1 MFRFANQQML
11 YLIALVVCLPLLFYI
26 FDRYAKGLLE
36 RFATGKLLS
45 VIIDSVNWRSRRI
58 KRVLFTAGLFFLV
71 LALARPQFGTK
82 IEEVKRKGMNLVV
95 VLDVSNS
102 MLAED
107 VKPNRLTRSK
117 IEVSSIIDKLKGDR
131 IGIVLFAG
139 EAFPYCPLTLD
150 YEAAKMLLSGADTRS
165 ISAQGTNIAAG
176 IDKAIEMFPK
186 REKKHLA
193 ILVITDGENL
203 EGNPEEAAKRAAEQ
217 GVKIFTVGIGSPAG
231 EPIPTYN
238 ESGQKTGYKRNE
250 DGSIVT
256 SKLDEK
262 SLQKIALI
270 TDGKYY
276 RASPGQAELDKIF
289 SEIEKIGTEE
299 FASKKFTTYEDR
311 YRYPLALSGLLLLAS
326 FLSNDRKKR
335 RKQ

>member
-11 YLIALVVCLPLLFYI
+11 YLLALVVCLPLLFYI
-26 FDRYAKGLLE
+26 FDRHAKGLLE
-36 RFATGKLLS
+36 RFATGNVLS

-150 YEAAKMLLSGADTRS
+150 
-165 ISAQGTNIAAG
+165 
-176 IDKAIEMFPK
+176 
-186 REKKHLA
+186 
-193 ILVITDGENL
+193 
-203 EGNPEEAAKRAAEQ
+203 